1 MTVKSAKEPNTR
13 IKSDLDI
20 AHPARAQSDQQG
32 PVDQFVLIVYL
43 WALWHKRLHFE
54 NFNFT
59 RSVHCEQGLSTYLQG
74 IVFNITGVAKHDG
87 YNHNSRFHVMPQK
100 QELLAFVEKQ
110 AAKSLVN
117 SCPKS
122 PVLLPKPI
130 RREFSDKL
138 SYWKYQ
144 FDGTF

>member
-1 MTVKSAKEPNTR
+1 M
-13 IKSDLDI
+13 
-20 AHPARAQSDQQG
+20 
-32 PVDQFVLIVYL
+32 
-43 WALWHKRLHFE
+43 
-54 NFNFT
+54 
-59 RSVHCEQGLSTYLQG
+59 
-74 IVFNITGVAKHDG
+74 VFNITRVTQPDSYKKISH
-87 YNHNSRFHVMPQK
+87 FHIMPQK